1 MDAAGLPALL
11 DAIRHLEGCAAN
23 FHQNGGYG
31 EMSVLG
37 VSVLCQHIASD
48 AGTSFVFHR
57 IQYCP
62 ASNPNCGQ
70 DGTGTFK

>member
-1 MDAAGLPALL
+1 
-11 DAIRHLEGCAAN
+11 
-23 FHQNGGYG
+23 
-31 EMSVLG
+31 MSVLG

-70 DGTGTFK
+70 DGTGSFN